1 MTSALPPQGQ
11 TGNRHSDGGG
21 NTYSGVGELEG
32 ELDGKQVVPAL
43 KVPIQAYADQEA
55 RHRCRT
61 RGEEGNEKEP
71 RGRLIA

>member
-1 MTSALPPQGQ
+1 MASPLPPQGR
-11 TGNRHSDGGG
+11 TDNCGSDGGG
-21 NTYSGVGELEG
+21 NADFGLGEIEG
-32 ELDGKQVVPAL
+32 ELDGKQVVPAM